1 MKVSVII
8 PVRNE
13 ASRVVDAVDKAWA
26 AGADE
31 VIVCDGG
38 STDATITIAQGLRCQ
53 LVFSRQGR
61 GVQQNHAAKYCQGDC
76 LLFLHADT
84 WLPSVGVAQI
94 RKALSKQHCMGG
106 SFQQRIDAEGW
117 QYRLIER
124 GNAARA
130 RLWQLPYG
138 DQGLFFRRE
147 LFDRMGGF
155 PEIPLLEDVRIM
167 RQFRL
172 LARPVLLPGPL
183 SVDPRRWQQM
193 GIARQTLRNWSLLFA
208 EKLGV
213 SPTRLARYYR
223 YR

>member
-13 ASRVVDAVDKAWA
+13 ASRVVDAVEKAWA

-38 STDATITIAQGLRCQ
+38 STDATITIAEGLRCQ

-84 WLPSVGVAQI
+84 WLPPVGVSQI
-94 RKALSKQHCMGG
+94 RKALSKKHCMGG

-147 LFDRMGGF
+147 VFDRMGGF
-155 PEIPLLEDVRIM
+155 PEISLLEDVRIM

-193 GIARQTLRNWSLLFA
+193 GIARQTLRNWALLLA

-213 SPTRLARYYR
+213 SPTQLARYYR